1 MRGYCLAWM
10 LFAGLLSGCIS
21 ERLSGTEVG
30 NPEVTVSARF
40 GFIGEDS
47 LALIS
52 SMEMMVMKMEYR
64 MPDNSLGSIWNYPAG
79 MEVDLASPATASNL
93 PSVKVARAGWASA
106 ELMLSASHADST
118 LPDSISYTDYS
129 NPRFIKLIKKMNG
142 DSIRFLFELPE
153 GMHMKLRFDS
163 SRLLRWQT
171 GNRVSIEIIFDC
183 ARWTSAI
190 SAQSYQIRLDGEGKP
205 YVLVSPGE
213 NVELHTLLKS
223 LFPECFLADGAE
235 FL

>member
-1 MRGYCLAWM
+1 MGYRLAWL
-10 LFAGLLSGCIS
+10 LFSGLISGCLF

-30 NPEVTVSARF
+30 NPEITVSARF

-64 MPDNSLGSIWNYPAG
+64 TPDDSLGSFWNYPDG
-79 MEVDLASPATASNL
+79 MEVNLASPATAGNL
-93 PSVKVARAGWASA
+93 PMVKVSKSDWSSA
-106 ELMLSASHADST
+106 ELMLSANHGDSA
-118 LPDSISYTDYS
+118 LPDSIPYSVYS

-142 DSIRFLFELPE
+142 DTVRFLFELPD
-153 GMHMKLRFDS
+153 GMHMKLLFDAD
-163 SRLLRWQT
+163 RLHRWRT
-171 GNRVSIEIIFDC
+171 GNRISIEIIFDC

-190 SAQSYQIRLDGEGKP
+190 SAQSYRVRKDGEGKP
-205 YVLVSPGE
+205 YVLVTPGE
-213 NVELHTLLKS
+213 NPQLHTVLKS
-223 LFPECFLADGAE
+223 LFLECFLADGAE